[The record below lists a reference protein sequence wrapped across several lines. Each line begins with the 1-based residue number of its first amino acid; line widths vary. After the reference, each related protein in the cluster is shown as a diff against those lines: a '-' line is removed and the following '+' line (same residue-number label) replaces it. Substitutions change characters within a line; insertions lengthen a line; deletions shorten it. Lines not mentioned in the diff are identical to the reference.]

1 MSASRWSAVI
11 LTALALALAG
21 GCGGDDDENGAD
33 GNGAPQNGAQTA
45 PQDGEQTAPEGDEQ
59 TADVQQTF
67 AQTCGGC
74 HVLGAADTR
83 GQVGPS
89 LDELRPDR
97 ATVLAAIQNG
107 PGVMPANL
115 LEGPEADEVADYVA
129 ENAGG

>member
-11 LTALALALAG
+11 VTAFAFALAG
-21 GCGGDDDENGAD
+21 GCGGDDDGNGNGE

-45 PQDGEQTAPEGDEQ
+45 PQDGEQTAG
-59 TADVQQTF
+59 AQQTF

-74 HVLGAADTR
+74 HVLQAADTR

-97 ATVLAAIQNG
+97 DTVLAAIQNG

-115 LEGPEADEVADYVA
+115 LEGREAEEVSEYVA